1 MWLLKKCWSESITD
15 FLHDRTC
22 SKAYIEFQDLSGIGG
37 TKVSGR
43 WHTKG
48 RPIVYL
54 ADWPVTSLLEV
65 LVHLELSIE
74 ELPESFTLLRVELPD
89 SASVIDG
96 RELLKDDWSQDV
108 LATRKVG
115 DDWLQDER
123 SLLYRVPTAIVPA
136 NCNYLFNPAHPEAGG
151 AKLSVF
157 DFPVDRRLF

>member
-1 MWLLKKCWSESITD
+1 MTERVLWRISNFK
-15 FLHDRTC
+15 
-22 SKAYIEFQDLSGIGG
+22 DLSGIGG

-54 ADWPVTSLLEV
+54 ADWPATSLLEV

-74 ELPESFTLLRVELPD
+74 ELPESFTLLRVELPEN
-89 SASVIDG
+89 ASVIDG

-115 DDWLQDER
+115 DDWLQDES

-136 NCNYLFNPAHPEAGG
+136 NCNYLFNPAHPEAAR
-151 AKLSVF
+151 AKLEVF
-157 DFPVDRRLF
+157 DFPADRRLF